1 MCHVT
6 LWVGLFIL
14 SHHPAKFGVH
24 KPCECGDM
32 TFLFVTWPRY
42 RNVTWRCEWGPLI
55 LSHHP
60 AKFGVHRP
68 YGTRNNG
75 VCKISSNSNS
85 NSNSNAEVYKWPFH
99 SKDNSYYKVWKI
111 TSRKVGGVTKCK
123 RYYKVWRRLLQ
134 SVNDIEKSNKNVS
147 LSMTDVRKWDK
158 NLQLVFLCLS
168 IYRGFRPYFLW

>member
-32 TFLFVTWPRY
+32 TFFICHVTTISKCH
-42 RNVTWRCEWGPLI
+42 VTLWVGS
-55 LSHHP
+55 SHTKSP
-60 AKFGVHRP
+60 PCQVWVHRP

-111 TSRKVGGVTKCK
+111 IPRIVGGVTKCK

-134 SVNDIEKSNKNVS
+134 SVNDIEKSDKNVS
-147 LSMTDVRKWDK
+147 LSMIDARKWDK